1 MHVRNVGTWIGLIG
15 SAAAVVAIAAA
26 ACWLTPG
33 CLRAEAADGQ
43 TKANNTSGFASKG
56 VAKMVS
62 LEQTEAGK
70 VHHAST
76 ATFADMVLR
85 SKTPVL
91 VDFYADWCGPCQRL
105 SPILEQ
111 VAAEMPDARVVKV
124 NVDQNPELA
133 AHYNISSIPAM
144 MVFKDGRVVDQTVG
158 LVGKA
163 QIKAMLQR

>member
-1 MHVRNVGTWIGLIG
+1 MRVQKMRTWIGLLG
-15 SAAAVVAIAAA
+15 SAAAVVSIAAA

-33 CLRAEAADGQ
+33 CLRAEAADQ
-43 TKANNTSGFASKG
+43 QARAKNTSGIATKG

-85 SKTPVL
+85 AKTPVL

-111 VAAEMPDARVVKV
+111 VAAELPDARVVKV

-144 MVFKDGRVVDQTVG
+144 MVFKNGRVVDQTVG

-163 QIKAMLQR
+163 QIKAMLER

>member
-1 MHVRNVGTWIGLIG
+1 MRVQKMRTWIGLLG
-15 SAAAVVAIAAA
+15 SAAAVIAIAAT

-33 CLRAEAADGQ
+33 CLRAEAADQ
-43 TKANNTSGFASKG
+43 QARTKNTSGFATKG

-70 VHHAST
+70 VHHATT

-85 SKTPVL
+85 AKTPVL

-111 VAAEMPDARVVKV
+111 VAAEVTDARVVKV

-144 MVFKDGRVVDQTVG
+144 MVFKNGRVVDQAVG

-163 QIKAMLQR
+163 QIKAMLER